1 MNNKHVTR
9 YLNEDENIVSELKYL
24 LKHIHKAML
33 RYLFNRHGR
42 FFFVHT
48 KDNEPT
54 CFIKL
59 KEKGKGHYEVV
70 YVIAH
75 EELWGK
81 VLGTEA
87 LKQALYTAFLLNR
100 AYSVNAMVHHE
111 NIRSLRTVNKCGF
124 EIIDETGVYI
134 KFRLTFEK
142 YLKTLRNR

>member
-1 MNNKHVTR
+1 MGV
-9 YLNEDENIVSELKYL
+9 
-24 LKHIHKAML
+24 
-33 RYLFNRHGR
+33 
-42 FFFVHT
+42 FFFVRT
-48 KDNEPT
+48 EDNEPPG
-54 CFIKL
+54 FIKL

-70 YVIAH
+70 YVIGH

-100 AYSVNAMVHHE
+100 TYSVNAMVHHE

-134 KFRLTFEK
+134 KFRLTIEK
-142 YLKTLRNR
+142 YLKTLRNRQYSLYIINISDI